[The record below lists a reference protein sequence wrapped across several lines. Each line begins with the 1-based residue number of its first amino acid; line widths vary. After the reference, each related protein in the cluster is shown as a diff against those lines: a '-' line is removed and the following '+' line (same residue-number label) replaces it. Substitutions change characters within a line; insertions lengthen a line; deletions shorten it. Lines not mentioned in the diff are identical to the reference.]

1 VKTSCLGL
9 RSASRIISA
18 LLFIAVPGKARAQS
32 PHAKQEASPVKQDG
46 LTLRAARK
54 IEFSTDE
61 GTWISLDVSSDGR
74 KIVFDLTGHLYV
86 LSIEGGKAV
95 PITSGFPFDSQP
107 RFSPD
112 GKQIVY
118 VSDRSGAQ
126 NVWVSNA
133 DGSGTRQLTSD
144 VNAMFTS
151 PAWTSDGRFILVSRL
166 MPRAYDAPFQLLM
179 YDVQGG
185 SGIPVSQGKPD
196 EKPTEQVLGA
206 AASPDGRY
214 FYYEA
219 RPAAF
224 TEAPKWQI
232 ARRDLQTG
240 EEETLTNQERGAF
253 RPLLS
258 PDGTKLV
265 YGIHGDS
272 GANLRIRDLVTGEE
286 RWLKKLVE
294 RDSQESGMT
303 DRDVLPGYAF
313 TPDSQSIVVACGG
326 KIHKLDVTSGEDRT
340 IAFQAIVS
348 RELGPKLNFPG
359 RVPTGSVEARLIQG
373 PVESPDGTQIAF
385 SALGHLYKVAR
396 QADAKP
402 QRVTSSNDREFQ
414 PAWSPDGKW
423 LTYVTWSAAGGAI
436 WKIATDGSGGAIKL
450 TSALAY
456 YCQPAWSLDGLS
468 VVALRAPQSVV
479 LEQPDEWLRPVDG
492 LELVSIPADGGPAKM
507 ILPAPH
513 YTFPHFAG
521 KDGLL
526 FVTEL
531 QKPNLLNVDYS
542 LVSMRPDGSDRHTV
556 LRLTHKNIG
565 SGDATPPIKIEVS
578 PNGQRALAI
587 YRNQVYVFDL
597 PAAGGAAPTLDLS
610 SPSVA
615 TRRLTSIGADFVGWA
630 GAGKTITWSLGSTY
644 FRLPLAEAETAL
656 APTAEPKK
664 EGAKQD
670 VAQGQVSPN
679 SPEAAG
685 KVHPETQHLAV
696 QVARST
702 PEGTVVL
709 QGAKVVT
716 MRGEEVLNSA
726 DIVIHNDRI
735 QSVGASGT
743 IALPVGAKVIDV
755 RGDTI
760 VPGFIDT
767 HAHWF
772 NIRRGLL
779 DLENWNFLATLAYG
793 ITAGR
798 DPQTYTNDIFA
809 YQDLADAGEIIGPR
823 AFSTGPG
830 IFSTN
835 DFQTEDQAEKVISRY
850 KDYYRT
856 NLVKSYEVGDR
867 RQRQFV
873 VEACEKLQVMPTTEG
888 GAEMTLD
895 LTHVIDG
902 YGGNEHQFPIA
913 ALYKDVV
920 ELVAKS
926 GIYYTP
932 TFIIGYYDGPG
943 SETQYFE
950 DTEIYNNPKLRRFI
964 PRDILEAKTTGL
976 PWFRKDKYVYP
987 TGAASASA
995 ISKAGGKVCVG
1006 GHGELQGLSFHWE
1019 LWSLQS
1025 GGMSNLE
1032 ALRAATLNGA
1042 EAIGL
1047 AQDLGSIEPGKLAD
1061 LVILSKDPLEDI
1073 RNTTS
1078 IRFVMKNGE
1087 LYEGDTLDEVWP
1099 KQQVTGPFW
1108 WSNDQP

>member
-1 VKTSCLGL
+1 MKTSRLAL
-9 RSASRIISA
+9 RSASRIVPA
-18 LLFIAVPGKARAQS
+18 LLFIAIPGKARAQS
-32 PHAKQEASPVKQDG
+32 SHAKQEASPAKQDG
-46 LTLRAARK
+46 LTLQASRK

-61 GTWISLDVSSDGR
+61 GTWMSLDVSSDGR
-74 KIVFDLTGHLYV
+74 RIVFDLAGYLYV

-95 PITSGFPFDSQP
+95 PITSGFSFNSQP

-133 DGSGTRQLTSD
+133 DGSGARQLTSD
-144 VNAMFTS
+144 VSAMFTS
-151 PAWTSDGRFILVSRL
+151 PSWTRDGRFILVSRL
-166 MPRAYDAPFQLLM
+166 MPRAYDAPFLLMM

-185 SGIPVSQGKPD
+185 SGIAVSQGKAD

-206 AASPDGRY
+206 VTSPDWRY

-219 RPAAF
+219 GPAAF
-224 TEAPKWQI
+224 TETPKWQI

-253 RPLLS
+253 RPLVS

-272 GANLRIRDLVTGEE
+272 GAILRIRDLATGEE

-313 TPDSQSIVVACGG
+313 TPDSQSIVVASGG
-326 KIHKLDVTSGEDRT
+326 KIHALNVTTGEDRT
-340 IAFQAIVS
+340 IAFQAMIS

-359 RVPTGSVEARLIQG
+359 RVPTGPVEARLVQG
-373 PVESPDGTQIAF
+373 AVESPDGTQIAF
-385 SALGHLYKVAR
+385 SALGHLYKVVR
-396 QADAKP
+396 QPGAKP
-402 QRVTSSNDREFQ
+402 QRATSSNDREFQ

-423 LTYVTWSAAGGAI
+423 LTYVTWSAAGGSV
-436 WKIATDGSGGAIKL
+436 WKIGTEGSGGPIKL
-450 TSALAY
+450 TSTLAY
-456 YCQPAWSLDGLS
+456 YCQPAWALDGLS

-479 LEQPDEWLRPVDG
+479 LGRAVEWLRPVDG
-492 LELVSIPADGGPAKM
+492 LELVSIPSDGGPTKM

-521 KDGLL
+521 KERLL

-531 QKPNLLNVDYS
+531 QKPNLLNVDYL
-542 LVSMRPDGSDRHTV
+542 LVSMRADGSDRHTL

-565 SGDATPPIKIEVS
+565 AGDPTPPIKIEVS
-578 PNGQRALAI
+578 PDGQRALAI
-587 YRNQVYVFDL
+587 YRSQVYVFDL
-597 PAAGGAAPTLDLS
+597 PSAGGAAPTLDLS

-615 TRRLTSIGADFVGWA
+615 TRRLTSIGADLVGWA
-630 GAGKTITWSLGSTY
+630 EAGKTITWSLGSTY
-644 FRLPLAEAETAL
+644 FRLPLAEAETAFG
-656 APTAEPKK
+656 PSAEPKK
-664 EGAKQD
+664 EGAKENAEQ
-670 VAQGQVSPN
+670 AKVSPN

-685 KVHPETQHLAV
+685 KVHPETQHIGV

-702 PEGTVVL
+702 PDGTVVL
-709 QGAKVVT
+709 KGAKVVT
-716 MRGEEVLNSA
+716 MHGEEVLNSA

-735 QSVGASGT
+735 QSVGGSGT
-743 IALPVGAKVIDV
+743 ISIPVDAKVIDV

-835 DFQTEDQAEKVISRY
+835 DFQTEEQAEKVISRY

-1032 ALRAATLNGA
+1032 ALRAGTLNGA
-1042 EAIGL
+1042 EALGL

-1073 RNTTS
+1073 RNSTS

-1087 LYEGDTLDEVWP
+1087 LYDGDTLDEVWP
-1099 KQQVTGPFW
+1099 KQQATGPFW
-1108 WSNDQP
+1108 WSNEQP